1 MYLRL
6 CYIIESPPALPQNVD
21 LGLIFCHIL
30 HIANNRGAKLYQAS
44 SFAQLQNATK
54 KNKEELYLGYN
65 SATVILRERS
75 LNDVQLDRC
84 ATVDWAWCSCLLAKR
99 NILGKPAISGVVK

>member
-1 MYLRL
+1 M
-6 CYIIESPPALPQNVD
+6 SPHPALPQNVD

-84 ATVDWAWCSCLLAKR
+84 ATVDS
-99 NILGKPAISGVVK
+99 IGLGAHVYYAVTSKTKYFGEASYKWGC